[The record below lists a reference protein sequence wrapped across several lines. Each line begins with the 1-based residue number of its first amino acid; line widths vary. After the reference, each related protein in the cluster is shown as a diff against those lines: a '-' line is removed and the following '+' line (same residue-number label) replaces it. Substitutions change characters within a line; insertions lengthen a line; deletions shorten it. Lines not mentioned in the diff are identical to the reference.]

1 MILIEDD
8 MATLRWN
15 LNKTL
20 FFCSGL
26 GAGVAYLISNFGYS
40 ENYSQLAGDAHY
52 SICPIFGFCSFS
64 RSWRF
69 CNQLSVAI
77 FLGIRPG

>member
-40 ENYSQLAGDAHY
+40 ENYSQLAGDV
-52 SICPIFGFCSFS
+52 GFSTCSF
-64 RSWRF
+64 WHLPYF
-69 CNQLSVAI
+69 YIDFGDFAI
-77 FLGIRPG
+77 SFLWQYFWG